1 MSRRTA
7 LRRVGVV
14 ILVANVVLAVLKSV
28 VFLDTGSL
36 AVGSEAANSLADV
49 SYSLVIVGG
58 LYLTTKPPDF
68 THPHGHERIEPFVSL
83 FVALGIFAAGA
94 VVLWQATG
102 ALLSGNITVARG
114 PAAVLVLSV
123 GAVVKYGL
131 YRYCLAAADERNSPA
146 LNATAVDNRND
157 ILAASA
163 AILGV
168 VGAAAGAPV
177 LDPLA
182 AVGVGFA
189 ILYSGV
195 EVVRDNVDYLV
206 GAAPP
211 EQLREQILD
220 RTLAHPEI
228 EGAHDIVA
236 HYVGPEID
244 VSIHVEVEGDHTL
257 LEAHEIETDVVATI
271 QELPEV
277 DDVFVHVDPKEAGE
291 WKEDWATDDFVDRQ
305 TGESADETVEE

>member
-7 LRRVGVV
+7 LRRVGAV
-14 ILVANVVLAVLKSV
+14 ILVANVVLAVLKSA

-49 SYSLVIVGG
+49 AYSLVVVGG

-114 PAAVLVLSV
+114 PVAVLVLST

-131 YRYCLAAADERNSPA
+131 YRYCLAVGDERNSPA
-146 LNATAVDNRND
+146 LNATAIDNRND

-163 AILGV
+163 AVVGV

-182 AVGVGFA
+182 AVAVGLA

-220 RTLAHPEI
+220 RTLAHPEVK
-228 EGAHDIVA
+228 GAHDIVA

-244 VSIHVEVEGDHTL
+244 VSIHVEVEGNRTL
-257 LEAHEIETDVVATI
+257 LDAHEIETDVVAAI
-271 QELPEV
+271 QELPEI

-291 WKEDWATDDFVDRQ
+291 WKKDWATDDFVDQQ
-305 TGESADETVEE
+305 TGADDDDTTEK

>member
-102 ALLSGNITVARG
+102 ALLSGDITVARG

-131 YRYCLAAADERNSPA
+131 YRYCLAIGDERNSPA

-291 WKEDWATDDFVDRQ
+291 WKEDWATDDFVERQ
-305 TGESADETVEE
+305 TGEGTDETVEE